1 MVKPVSRNQT
11 TMAGVVT
18 ILLLS
23 VVVLIGASELK
34 ETELLKQYQRLKHLR
49 PLGVEFAEQFQNDS
63 IRDLDLDFYTGLPI
77 ENQLLCLGD
86 MAILMQSL
94 AAGNYWAIKSKL
106 YIFKYYF
113 LINSFCS

>member
-11 TMAGVVT
+11 TMARVVT
-18 ILLLS
+18 IFLLTGL
-23 VVVLIGASELK
+23 VLIGASEQK

-49 PLGVEFAEQFQNDS
+49 SLGVEFAEHFQNVS
-63 IRDLDLDFYTGLPI
+63 TRDLDLDFYAGSPK

-94 AAGNYWAIKSKL
+94 AAGNYWAIKSK
-106 YIFKYYF
+106 
-113 LINSFCS
+113 